1 MNKQGFTH
9 LHVHTQYSLLDGLSK
24 NEDLAESCKNHG
36 MKAIAITDHGVMY
49 GAIHFYNKMRAAGI
63 KPIIG
68 MEAYYTTGSRH
79 DRSREYRTH
88 HQLLLAKNEKGYKN
102 LMKLTSLAHLE
113 GYYYKP
119 RIDWEILKEY
129 HEGLIATTT
138 CLQGEIP
145 SLIRDGKLEEAERRL
160 KAYQELFQDDFY
172 IELQRHEKIQELDAV
187 NDQLVELSRKLGIP
201 LVATN
206 DVHYVK
212 EEDAKA
218 QDALL
223 AVQTRTTLDDK
234 NRMTMIDSPSFY
246 LKSPKEMS
254 DLFPDLPEAIEN
266 SNKIADKCNLEIK
279 TGEMIFPE
287 YPLPKNYDASS
298 YLKKV
303 VHDRLK
309 SRYPEPTK
317 ETLDRVEYE
326 LDVICSKG
334 YASYFLIVQDF
345 VNWAKEEG
353 IRVGPGRGSAAGSVV
368 SYILRITSLDP
379 FVHNLPFERFMN
391 PERPSPPDIDIDIAD
406 LARDRVI
413 DYVAAKYGEDKV
425 AQVITFGTMEARA
438 AIRDIGRV
446 LGMPYSEPDRIAKMI
461 PLGYSIDDAMNSVF
475 ELQELYK
482 EEKYKELIDLV
493 RKVEGSARH
502 ASTHAA
508 AVVIADKDLTDYTP
522 IQRESKHNNITTQYD
537 MYALDLNVKED
548 AIGLLKMDFLGLR
561 NLTILQ
567 NSIHL
572 VKKYQDIQVDLSEI
586 PLDDPKV
593 YEMISKGNT
602 TGIFQLESRGMR
614 RLAQQLKPNV
624 FSDIVA
630 MVALFRP
637 GPMTLIPEFIKG
649 KAEKDSVKYPHPDLK
664 PILEETYGIAVYQE
678 QVLQIA
684 NVLAGYSLAEA
695 DILRRAMGKK
705 EISIM
710 NKEKK
715 RFIKQAEDK
724 GYSKGIAEKVWSFV
738 ERFAGYGFNK
748 AHSASYAMI
757 AYQTA
762 YMKANYPVEYMT
774 ALMTAE
780 SGKEDKLSLSLE
792 ECREMNI
799 IVLPPDIN
807 KSHEDFTIEEN
818 KASLEGKAVRF
829 GLRAIKNVGTAAIED
844 ILKERTMAGNFLSY
858 TDFLSRVDGQK
869 VNKKIVES
877 LVKVGALDAF
887 GKRSVLLKELDR
899 IRQKVSHSKDSENS
913 SQKGLFDSF
922 EKDKM
927 ILIQDSFEIDLD
939 EYPNEEL
946 VRMEKELL
954 GIYLRE
960 HPLQKELKALR
971 DNSPRFSSLDEFKGQ
986 KKTVIGLVKSIRVVT
1001 TKKSGSDMAFLSL
1014 EDESGVLDVVVFPRL
1029 YSTEKDSLIE
1039 NTILQIFGK
1048 VEEREEKISLIA
1060 EKIKSHKSLKGK
1072 QKKSKKNLI
1081 EVPSSTS
1088 KSTLLKLNQL
1098 LQENKG
1104 SDNVT
1109 LKFLNHGHEREL
1121 DLPFGI
1127 DFSDKLKK
1135 SIAEILTLP

>member
-1 MNKQGFTH
+1 MNKSSFTH
-9 LHVHTQYSLLDGLSK
+9 LHVHTQFSLLDGLSK
-24 NEDLAESCKNHG
+24 NEDLAAECKKHG
-36 MKAIAITDHGVMY
+36 MTSLAITDHGAMY
-49 GAIHFYNKMRAAGI
+49 GAIHFYNKMKSAGI

-79 DRSREYRTH
+79 DRSREHKTH
-88 HQLLLAKNEKGYKN
+88 HLLLLAKNLSGYKN
-102 LMKLTSLAHLE
+102 LMKLTSIAHLE

-119 RIDWEILKEY
+119 RIDWELLTEY
-129 HEGLIATTT
+129 SDGLITTT
-138 CLQGEIP
+138 SCLQGEVP
-145 SLIRDGKLEEAERRL
+145 SLIRNGRLDEAESRL
-160 KAYQELFQDDFY
+160 KDFQKLFKDDYY
-172 IELQRHEKIQELDAV
+172 IELQRHENIKELDEV
-187 NDQLVELSRKLGIP
+187 NKHLVDFSRKLGIP

-206 DVHYVK
+206 DVHYVASD
-212 EEDAKA
+212 DAKA

-254 DLFPDLPEAIEN
+254 DLFHDLPEAIEN
-266 SNKIADKCNLEIK
+266 TQVIAEKCNLEIK

-287 YPLPKNYDASS
+287 FPLPSGYDSS
-298 YLKKV
+298 KLLRKIV
-303 VHDRLK
+303 SERLK

-317 ETLDRVEYE
+317 EVQDRVDYE

-345 VNWAKEEG
+345 VNWAKEQG

-379 FVHNLPFERFMN
+379 FVHKLPFERFMN

-406 LARDRVI
+406 VSRDRVI
-413 DYVAAKYGEDKV
+413 DYVAKKYGSDKV

-438 AIRDIGRV
+438 AVRDIGRV
-446 LGMPYSEPDRIAKMI
+446 LGMPYSDPDRIAKMI
-461 PLGYSIDDAMNSVF
+461 PLGYSIDEALSAVF

-482 EEKYKELIDLV
+482 EPKYKELIDLV
-493 RKVEGSARH
+493 KKVEGSARH

-508 AVVIADKDLTDYTP
+508 AVVISDKELTEYTP
-522 IQRESKHNNITTQYD
+522 IQRESKNNNVTTQYD

-567 NSIHL
+567 NAIHL
-572 VKKYQDIQVDLSEI
+572 VSVYQDTQVDLSSI

-593 YEMISKGNT
+593 YEMISKGKT
-602 TGIFQLESRGMR
+602 TGVFQLESRGMR
-614 RLAQQLKPNV
+614 RLAEQLKPNV

-649 KAEKDSVKYPHPDLK
+649 KAQKESIKYPHPDLK

-715 RFIKQAEDK
+715 RFIKQAQDK
-724 GYSKGIAEKVWSFV
+724 GYSKAIAEKVWSFV

-762 YMKANYPVEYMT
+762 YMKTNYPVEYMT

-780 SGKEDKLSLSLE
+780 SGKEDKLTMSLE
-792 ECREMNI
+792 ECRDMGI
-799 IVLPPDIN
+799 VVLPPDIN
-807 KSHEDFTIEEN
+807 KSGDDFTIEEH
-818 KASLEGKAVRF
+818 KSSLENKAVRF
-829 GLRAIKNVGTAAIED
+829 GLQAIKNVGSAAIED
-844 ILKERTMAGNFLSY
+844 ILKERTMAGDFRSY
-858 TDFLSRVDGQK
+858 TDFLARVDGQK

-877 LVKVGALDAF
+877 LVKVGGLDQF

-899 IRQKVSHSKDSENS
+899 IRQNVVKTKTSLNS
-913 SQKGLFDSF
+913 SQKGLFDTF
-922 EKDKM
+922 EVDSSALVK
-927 ILIQDSFEIDLD
+927 DSFEVDLD
-939 EYPNEEL
+939 EYPNDEL
-946 VRMEKELL
+946 VAMEKELL

-960 HPLQKELKALR
+960 HPLQKELKTLR
-971 DNSPRFSSLDEFKGQ
+971 TDSTPRILNLDEYKGR
-986 KKTVIGLVKSIRVVT
+986 KITIIGLIKSIRVVT
-1001 TKKSGSDMAFLSL
+1001 TKKSGNDMAFLSL
-1014 EDESGVLDVVVFPRL
+1014 EDETGAVDVVVFPRL
-1029 YSTEKDSLIE
+1029 YESDKDALIQ
-1039 NTILQIFGK
+1039 NTILKVFGK
-1048 VEEREEKISLIA
+1048 IDEREDKISIVA
-1060 EKIKSHKSLKGK
+1060 EKLTPHKSVKLP
-1072 QKKSKKNLI
+1072 KSKKKII
-1081 EVPSSTS
+1081 EIPSGTS
-1088 KSTLLKLNQL
+1088 KSTLLKLNSL
-1098 LQENKG
+1098 LQANKG
-1104 SDNVT
+1104 KEIIT
-1109 LKFLNHGHEREL
+1109 LKFLNHGNEREL

-1127 DFSDKLKK
+1127 DYSDKLKK
-1135 SIAEILTLP
+1135 SISDILKLP